1 MIKLKGCH
9 TAVITPFN
17 KGKLDLSSFRKLLE
31 FQAKSSVTGIVVAGS
46 TGEGASLTD
55 EEYYTLLEKA
65 VEFAGD
71 KKEIIA
77 GFGSNCTEK
86 TIGML
91 KRVEKTGV
99 KALLVIAP
107 YYNKPTQAGLFRH
120 FAQVAENTRLPVIV
134 YNIPGRTG
142 VNIAP
147 STIADLRKKY
157 SSIVAVKEASGSLD
171 QVSEIINLT
180 DEDFTVLSGDDSLTL
195 PMMSVGAGGVISV
208 ASNIIPDEISLI
220 CYSFLKADTEEAM
233 NLHQKYFPFIKALF
247 TETNPIPIKYVM
259 SLNGFCSNELRLPLT
274 EITKESAEKVKK
286 AMVKSGII

>member
-1 MIKLKGCH
+1 MIKLKGCYS
-9 TAVITPFN
+9 AVITPFN

-31 FQAKSSVTGIVVAGS
+31 FQTKSSITGIVAAGS
-46 TGEGASLTD
+46 TGEGASLKD

-71 KKEIIA
+71 SKEIIA

-91 KRVEKTGV
+91 KRVERTGV

-107 YYNKPTQAGLFRH
+107 YYNKPTQAGLFKH

-157 SSIVAVKEASGSLD
+157 SNIVAVKEASGSLD

-180 DEDFTVLSGDDSLTL
+180 DEGFTVLSGDDSLTL
-195 PMMSVGAGGVISV
+195 PMMSVGARGVISV
-208 ASNIIPDEISLI
+208 ASNIIPDEISSI
-220 CYSFLKADTEEAM
+220 CSSFLKADTEEAM
-233 NLHQKYFPFIKALF
+233 SLHQKYFPFIKALF

-274 EITKESAEKVKK
+274 EITKDGAEKVKK